1 MQGQLK
7 KALSGF
13 YYIQHEGNL
22 YQTRARGNF
31 RKRKVKPLVG
41 DFVEFESTSLTDGY
55 LLEIFP
61 RKNELVRPPVANV
74 DQVIVVASLVEP
86 DFSYHLLDR
95 FLVSLEQ
102 KQIEPVIYLS
112 KVDLLGDSTLLEE
125 IKATYRLAGYRVIIG
140 DEDGLN
146 QVKALLK
153 NRLTVLAGQSG
164 AGKSTLLN
172 QLVPGLALE
181 TGEISEALNRGKHTT
196 RHVELIDV
204 AQGLVAD
211 TPGFSSIDFFD
222 LEVTDLPKM
231 FPEFVVLQD
240 ACRFRECSHTHEP
253 DCAVKEALAEGKIA
267 QIRYDNYLLFLQELK
282 NQRPTYQK
290 KKNK

>member
-112 KVDLLGDSTLLEE
+112 KVDLLVETTLLEE
-125 IKATYRLAGYRVIIG
+125 IKVTYHLAGYRVIIG

-172 QLVPGLALE
+172 KLVPGLALE

-204 AQGLVAD
+204 AKGLVAD

>member
-112 KVDLLGDSTLLEE
+112 KVDLLGDTTLLEE

-204 AQGLVAD
+204 AKGLVAD

>member
-112 KVDLLGDSTLLEE
+112 KVDLLGDSALLEE
-125 IKATYRLAGYRVIIG
+125 IKTTYHLAGYRVIIG

-240 ACRFRECSHTHEP
+240 VCRFRECSHTHEP

>member
-112 KVDLLGDSTLLEE
+112 KVDLLGDSALLEE
-125 IKATYRLAGYRVIIG
+125 IKTTYHLADYRVIIG

-204 AQGLVAD
+204 AKGLVAD

-282 NQRPTYQK
+282 NQRPIYQK
-290 KKNK
+290 KMK

>member
-204 AQGLVAD
+204 AKGLVAD

-240 ACRFRECSHTHEP
+240 VCRFRECSHTHEP

>member
-112 KVDLLGDSTLLEE
+112 KVDLLVETTLLEE
-125 IKATYRLAGYRVIIG
+125 IKATYHLAGYRVIIG
-140 DEDGLN
+140 DEEGLN

-204 AQGLVAD
+204 AKGLVAD

-240 ACRFRECSHTHEP
+240 TCRFRECSHTHEP

>member
-112 KVDLLGDSTLLEE
+112 KVDLLGDSALLEE
-125 IKATYRLAGYRVIIG
+125 IKTTYHLADYRVIIG

-204 AQGLVAD
+204 AKGWVAD

>member
-112 KVDLLGDSTLLEE
+112 KVDLLGDTTLLEE

-204 AQGLVAD
+204 AKGLVAD

-240 ACRFRECSHTHEP
+240 TCRFRECSHTHEP

>member
-112 KVDLLGDSTLLEE
+112 KVDLLVETTLLEE
-125 IKATYRLAGYRVIIG
+125 IKVTYHLAGYRVIIG

-172 QLVPGLALE
+172 KLVPGLALE

-204 AQGLVAD
+204 AKGLVAD

-240 ACRFRECSHTHEP
+240 TCRFRECSHTHEP

>member
-1 MQGQLK
+1 M
-7 KALSGF
+7 
-13 YYIQHEGNL
+13 
-22 YQTRARGNF
+22 
-31 RKRKVKPLVG
+31 
-41 DFVEFESTSLTDGY
+41 
-55 LLEIFP
+55 
-61 RKNELVRPPVANV
+61 
-74 DQVIVVASLVEP
+74 
-86 DFSYHLLDR
+86 
-95 FLVSLEQ
+95 
-102 KQIEPVIYLS
+102 
-112 KVDLLGDSTLLEE
+112 
-125 IKATYRLAGYRVIIG
+125 IIG

-240 ACRFRECSHTHEP
+240 VCRFRECSHTHEP

>member
-112 KVDLLGDSTLLEE
+112 KVDLLDDTTLLEE
-125 IKATYRLAGYRVIIG
+125 IKATYNLAGYRVIVG
-140 DEDGLN
+140 DKNGLN

-204 AQGLVAD
+204 AKGLVAD

-240 ACRFRECSHTHEP
+240 VCRFRECSHTHEP

>member
-102 KQIEPVIYLS
+102 KQIESVIYLS
-112 KVDLLGDSTLLEE
+112 KVDLLDDTTLLEE
-125 IKATYRLAGYRVIIG
+125 IKATYHLAGYRVIVG
-140 DEDGLN
+140 DKNGLN

-204 AQGLVAD
+204 AKGLVAD

>member
-112 KVDLLGDSTLLEE
+112 KVDLLGDTTLLEE
-125 IKATYRLAGYRVIIG
+125 IKATYRLAGYRVIVG

-253 DCAVKEALAEGKIA
+253 DCAVKEALSEGKIA
-267 QIRYDNYLLFLQELK
+267 HIRYDNYLLFLQELK

>member
-112 KVDLLGDSTLLEE
+112 KVDLLGDTTLLEE
-125 IKATYRLAGYRVIIG
+125 INATYHLAGYRVIIG

-240 ACRFRECSHTHEP
+240 TCRFRECSHTHEP

>member
-112 KVDLLGDSTLLEE
+112 KVDLLGDKTLLEE
-125 IKATYRLAGYRVIIG
+125 IKATYHLAGYRVIIG

-204 AQGLVAD
+204 AKGLVAD

-240 ACRFRECSHTHEP
+240 TCRFRECSHTHEP

>member
-112 KVDLLGDSTLLEE
+112 KVDLLDDTTLLEE
-125 IKATYRLAGYRVIIG
+125 IKATYHLAGYRVIVG
-140 DEDGLN
+140 DKNGLN

>member
-7 KALSGF
+7 KSLSGF

-112 KVDLLGDSTLLEE
+112 KVDLLVETTLLEE
-125 IKATYRLAGYRVIIG
+125 IKATYHLAGYRVIIG

-172 QLVPGLALE
+172 KLVPGLALE

-204 AQGLVAD
+204 AKGLVAD

>member
-112 KVDLLGDSTLLEE
+112 KVDLLGDMTLLEE

-204 AQGLVAD
+204 AKGLVAD

>member
-112 KVDLLGDSTLLEE
+112 KVDLLGDMTLLEE
-125 IKATYRLAGYRVIIG
+125 IKATYHLAGYRVIIG

-204 AQGLVAD
+204 AKGLVAD

>member
-112 KVDLLGDSTLLEE
+112 KVDLLGDTTLLEE
-125 IKATYRLAGYRVIIG
+125 IKATYRLAGYRVIVG

-204 AQGLVAD
+204 AKGLVAD

>member
-112 KVDLLGDSTLLEE
+112 KVDLLGDATLLEE
-125 IKATYRLAGYRVIIG
+125 IKATYHLAGYRVIIG
-140 DEDGLN
+140 DENGLN

-204 AQGLVAD
+204 AKGLVAD

>member
-204 AQGLVAD
+204 AKGLVAD

>member
-112 KVDLLGDSTLLEE
+112 KVDLLGDSALLEE
-125 IKATYRLAGYRVIIG
+125 IKTTYHLADYRVIIG

-240 ACRFRECSHTHEP
+240 VCRFRECSHTHEP

>member
-112 KVDLLGDSTLLEE
+112 KVDLLDDTTLLEE
-125 IKATYRLAGYRVIIG
+125 IKATYHLAGYRVIIG

-204 AQGLVAD
+204 AKGLVAD

-240 ACRFRECSHTHEP
+240 VCRFRECSHTHEP

>member
-112 KVDLLGDSTLLEE
+112 KVDLLGDTTLLEE

-204 AQGLVAD
+204 AKGLVAD
-211 TPGFSSIDFFD
+211 TPGFSLIDFFG
-222 LEVTDLPKM
+222 LEITDLPKM

>member
-112 KVDLLGDSTLLEE
+112 KVDLLDDTTLLEE
-125 IKATYRLAGYRVIIG
+125 IKATYRLAGYRVIVG

-204 AQGLVAD
+204 AKGLVAD

>member
-112 KVDLLGDSTLLEE
+112 KVDLLDDTTLLEE
-125 IKATYRLAGYRVIIG
+125 IKATYHLAGYRVIIG

-204 AQGLVAD
+204 AKGLVAD

-240 ACRFRECSHTHEP
+240 TCRFRECSHTHEP

>member
-112 KVDLLGDSTLLEE
+112 KVDLLGDTTLLEE

-204 AQGLVAD
+204 AKGLVAD

-222 LEVTDLPKM
+222 LEITDLPKM

>member
-112 KVDLLGDSTLLEE
+112 KVDLLGDTTLLEE
-125 IKATYRLAGYRVIIG
+125 IKATYRLAGYRVIVG
-140 DEDGLN
+140 DENGLN

-164 AGKSTLLN
+164 AGLSNLLYH
-172 QLVPGLALE
+172 LVPVLALE

-204 AQGLVAD
+204 AKGLVAD

>member
-41 DFVEFESTSLTDGY
+41 DFVEFESTSLKDGY

-74 DQVIVVASLVEP
+74 DQVFVVTSLVEP

-112 KVDLLGDSTLLEE
+112 KVDLLSDTTLLEE
-125 IKATYRLAGYRVIIG
+125 IKTTYHLAGYRVIIG
-140 DEDGLN
+140 DENGLN
-146 QVKALLK
+146 QVKALLE

-204 AQGLVAD
+204 AKGLVAD

-240 ACRFRECSHTHEP
+240 TCRFRECSHTHEP

>member
-112 KVDLLGDSTLLEE
+112 KVDLLVETTLLEE
-125 IKATYRLAGYRVIIG
+125 IKATYHLAGYRVIVG
-140 DEDGLN
+140 DENGLG
-146 QVKALLK
+146 QVQALLK

-204 AQGLVAD
+204 AKGLVAD

-253 DCAVKEALAEGKIA
+253 NCAVKAALAEGKIA
-267 QIRYDNYLLFLQELK
+267 QTRYDNYLLFLQELK

>member
-204 AQGLVAD
+204 AKGLVAD

-240 ACRFRECSHTHEP
+240 VCRFRECSHTHEP
-253 DCAVKEALAEGKIA
+253 DCAVKEALAEGKIT

>member
-31 RKRKVKPLVG
+31 RKRKVKALVG

-112 KVDLLGDSTLLEE
+112 KVDLLGDTTLLEE

-204 AQGLVAD
+204 AKGLVAD

-240 ACRFRECSHTHEP
+240 VCRFRECSHTHEP

>member
-112 KVDLLGDSTLLEE
+112 KVDLLGDTTLLEE
-125 IKATYRLAGYRVIIG
+125 IKETYRLAGYRVIIG

-204 AQGLVAD
+204 AKGLVAD

>member
-112 KVDLLGDSTLLEE
+112 KVDLLGDTTLLEE
-125 IKATYRLAGYRVIIG
+125 IKATYRLAGYRVIVG
-140 DEDGLN
+140 DENGLN

-204 AQGLVAD
+204 AKGLVAD

-240 ACRFRECSHTHEP
+240 VCRFRECSHTHEP

>member
-112 KVDLLGDSTLLEE
+112 KVDLLVETTLLEE
-125 IKATYRLAGYRVIIG
+125 IKATYHLAGYRVIVG
-140 DEDGLN
+140 DENGLG
-146 QVKALLK
+146 QVQVLLK

-172 QLVPGLALE
+172 KLVPGLALE

-204 AQGLVAD
+204 AKGLVAD

-240 ACRFRECSHTHEP
+240 MCRFRECSHTHEP
-253 DCAVKEALAEGKIA
+253 DCAVKAALAEGKIA
-267 QIRYDNYLLFLQELK
+267 QTRYDNYLLFLQELK

>member
-204 AQGLVAD
+204 AKGLVAD

-240 ACRFRECSHTHEP
+240 TCRFRECSHTHEP

>member
-112 KVDLLGDSTLLEE
+112 KVDLLVDTTLLEE
-125 IKATYRLAGYRVIIG
+125 IKTTYHLAGYRVIIG
-140 DEDGLN
+140 D
-146 QVKALLK
+146 
-153 NRLTVLAGQSG
+153 
-164 AGKSTLLN
+164 
-172 QLVPGLALE
+172 
-181 TGEISEALNRGKHTT
+181 
-196 RHVELIDV
+196 
-204 AQGLVAD
+204 
-211 TPGFSSIDFFD
+211 
-222 LEVTDLPKM
+222 
-231 FPEFVVLQD
+231 
-240 ACRFRECSHTHEP
+240 
-253 DCAVKEALAEGKIA
+253 
-267 QIRYDNYLLFLQELK
+267 
-282 NQRPTYQK
+282 
-290 KKNK
+290 